1 MSSSEQESQDDLHVE
16 EDYEQPQQAEEEVFP
31 AETAASAEE
40 EQSGIEEEPAKGVGR
55 GRFVHGLLVGLGIG
69 SLASFVMTW
78 LTVYFTPQ
86 LPIGVTY
93 ENLLTVFI
101 YPMVYLLGVGLVA
114 LTAGV
119 VKEYF
124 TRRK

>member
-1 MSSSEQESQDDLHVE
+1 MSSSEQESQDGFHVE
-16 EDYEQPQQAEEEVFP
+16 DGYEQPQQVEKEVFS
-31 AETAASAEE
+31 AETVAEAQE
-40 EQSGIEEEPAKGVGR
+40 EQSAVEQEHVKGVGR

-69 SLASFVMTW
+69 CLASFVMTW

-114 LTAGV
+114 LTAGI